1 MNFSEESLCHYRHNL
16 SKMTSYAF
24 FSGARSPM
32 RKILIVDGNADVTRD
47 EFQFNQ
53 RDTTELYRGDRK
65 ILMKAS

>member
-1 MNFSEESLCHYRHNL
+1 M
-16 SKMTSYAF
+16 
-24 FSGARSPM
+24 G
-32 RKILIVDGNADVTRD
+32 KILTVDGNADVTRD